1 MKELLRS
8 IAGYFRVQHALFL
21 IPIGAFA
28 IYDSVFSAFSSV
40 LAVLWEMYPDVPR
53 AGIQMILAVPSLA
66 SIPTTLLAGV
76 LTSYMHKKT
85 IAEIALTFLL
95 VGGLAPVAI
104 AEPHIGLLFA
114 SSALIGIGQG
124 LLHPLASML
133 VCQYW
138 ESKSER
144 SRVLGFKQA
153 LNYLGAAVVSL
164 LVGLLALMQWNFAYL
179 IYVGVIP
186 VLIITATQLPK
197 GQLEDRLI
205 DRRHLSSGVRKLLTP
220 ALMYA
225 CFIFCAVSLFN
236 FAFQSNIAMLIN
248 EKGFG
253 DVVDTAVITAILQIA
268 SFAVGVFYGQI
279 VKLFRRYVLLPGL
292 ALLATGF
299 LMVAFAPSMAV
310 VLVGGTVFGV
320 GAGIQYV
327 TTLYSTSKSVDQ
339 HVVSMALSLVL
350 ALTSLGFSVSPIVI
364 EGVKD
369 LLFGPGVGADMSL
382 AIAGVGCAALF
393 VVECVH
399 CRFFAKDDRLDDVV
413 PDELVD

>member
-85 IAEIALTFLL
+85 IAEIALAFLL

-236 FAFQSNIAMLIN
+236 FAF
-248 EKGFG
+248 
-253 DVVDTAVITAILQIA
+253 
-268 SFAVGVFYGQI
+268 
-279 VKLFRRYVLLPGL
+279 
-292 ALLATGF
+292 
-299 LMVAFAPSMAV
+299 
-310 VLVGGTVFGV
+310 
-320 GAGIQYV
+320 
-327 TTLYSTSKSVDQ
+327 
-339 HVVSMALSLVL
+339 
-350 ALTSLGFSVSPIVI
+350 
-364 EGVKD
+364 
-369 LLFGPGVGADMSL
+369 
-382 AIAGVGCAALF
+382 
-393 VVECVH
+393 
-399 CRFFAKDDRLDDVV
+399 
-413 PDELVD
+413 